1 MKRTKL
7 IVTMAAM
14 IGAVSL
20 TGCSAKVTIDNGEA
34 TNGTSIKIETDAAES
49 TTRTENETTPD
60 KQESTAN
67 NSDTIETKAES
78 GNTTPKQ
85 EDTIVQSS
93 MVDTTI
99 DWSTT
104 LDSDKEWFF
113 ALPADEELAYSFN
126 LSTDETTYQE
136 YATIICQ
143 GEKGTYWEYE
153 TAKFEVAQCS
163 MVEHLATTANC
174 IYINEGGTVTALNLT
189 DGNILWRN
197 SDYQGSGTLC
207 ELDEEGNLYLAGY
220 DSPALVIIDPNGNTL
235 LEVNQFAEYFWPY
248 EMSITDNQLTI
259 KYDCEDNAKVTMDI
273 TDHSYTIE

>member
-20 TGCSAKVTIDNGEA
+20 TGCSAKVTIDNSDATGATTIKVETEA
-34 TNGTSIKIETDAAES
+34 T
-49 TTRTENETTPD
+49 
-60 KQESTAN
+60 ESTAVASKKEN
-67 NSDTIETKAES
+67 ATSNQ
-78 GNTTPKQ
+78 NTSEEKFASTSTTSKQ
-85 EDTIVQSS
+85 ENASADDFIMEPVT
-93 MVDTTI
+93 
-99 DWSTT
+99 DWSTA
-104 LDSDKEWFF
+104 LDAEKEWYF
-113 ALPADEELAYSFN
+113 ALPGAEELAYSFN
-126 LSTDETTYQE
+126 YQIDETTYQE

-235 LEVNQFAEYFWPY
+235 LEVDQFAEYFWPY
-248 EMSITDNQLTI
+248 EMSITGNQLTI
-259 KYDCEDNAKVTMDI
+259 MYDCEDNAKVTMDI
-273 TDHSYTIE
+273 TDHSYTIG